1 MASPGLEVEQPPK
14 LLTLPPLAKPSSGVQ
29 AEPPP
34 TLLTLPPEILDR
46 ISQNVL
52 PPGLWA
58 DSPRAWASAVAFGSC
73 CLATHT
79 SLGSAL
85 MRSIPVFGALE
96 PRVERANTCWFS
108 LLAALRA
115 PDGGRWHSLRPL
127 RAKRPAARGME
138 AMQDAPRL
146 SGGTLCA
153 MGGSRLVL
161 YGGRSSETGQTL
173 LSARLVTLSFYPIPL
188 AQWDDLRP
196 DVCPPP
202 RCYHTAVRW
211 VAAERSAP
219 PGASKMLVFGG
230 AGESAGG
237 VAPESDLSQNALHD
251 DTWCLHLFPAATAGH
266 PTPRGPRCC
275 ASWERI
281 LPAPGGPSPAARSSH
296 VCSVWSDGGGLPV
309 LHGGLGNDGT
319 MSDTWLFCSGKAG
332 APAGWREMQTC
343 GQRVARAHHSG
354 GVVGHT
360 LLVFSGQ
367 DANLLTTE
375 TICALHLPS
384 ATWSVAALPSDGPA
398 SRIDASCA
406 AIPSLGLL
414 LFGGVGAQFEFESE
428 VPWLITQ
435 GAASAGDADAPA
447 GSAYSPAHS
456 HAHSQAPSQA
466 HDLALAPRTATAGR
480 QAPLSLVS
488 PWERAPKQRACA
500 ALAVEG
506 LHSFV
511 FGGFDGSQ
519 DLDDLWCL
527 SLVPP
532 AFADAAAGRAG
543 GQRDASGA
551 AGGTRVTGGTFD
563 EIGAAEFKLR
573 RAAQVK
579 ELHSLRG
586 ASGQSYMPVHI
597 RVWQA
602 GAAKASSPPDGR

>member
-1 MASPGLEVEQPPK
+1 MEA
-14 LLTLPPLAKPSSGVQ
+14 SGVQ
-29 AEPPP
+29 DEPPP

-46 ISQNVL
+46 IAQNVL

-58 DSPRAWASAVAFGSC
+58 DSPWAWAPAVAFGSC
-73 CLATHT
+73 CLAAHA
-79 SLGSAL
+79 SLGASL
-85 MRSIPVFGALE
+85 MSCIPAFEALE
-96 PRVERANTCWFS
+96 PRAEHANTCWFS

-138 AMQDAPRL
+138 AMQNAPRL

-173 LSARLVTLSFYPIPL
+173 ASARLVTLSFYPIPL
-188 AQWDDLRP
+188 AQWDDLRS

-211 VAAERSAP
+211 AAAERAAP
-219 PGASKMLVFGG
+219 AGASKMLVFGG

-237 VAPESDLSQNALHD
+237 VAPESDLSQNALHG
-251 DTWCLHLFPAATAGH
+251 DTWCLHLWPAAAAGQ
-266 PTPRGPRCC
+266 PSTRSPRC

-281 LPAPGGPSPAARSSH
+281 PPPPGAPSPAARSSH
-296 VCSVWSDGGGLPV
+296 VCSVWLGGGGLPV

-319 MSDTWLFCSGKAG
+319 MSDTWLFCSGQKNG
-332 APAGWREMQTC
+332 APDGWKEMQTC

-354 GVVGHT
+354 GVVGDS

-367 DANLLTTE
+367 DANLLTSE
-375 TICALHLPS
+375 TICALHLPT

-406 AIPSLGLL
+406 VIPSLGLL
-414 LFGGVGAQFEFESE
+414 LFGGVGAQFEFESD
-428 VPWLITQ
+428 VPWFVPG
-435 GAASAGDADAPA
+435 GA
-447 GSAYSPAHS
+447 
-456 HAHSQAPSQA
+456 
-466 HDLALAPRTATAGR
+466 ATAGR
-480 QAPLSLVS
+480 DNGLSGSACKQAHNYACSRAHSPAPSQVDDLTQGPRTAAAGRLAPLSLVS

-500 ALAVEG
+500 ALAVDG
-506 LHSFV
+506 LHAYV
-511 FGGFDGSQ
+511 FGGFDGQQ

-527 SLVPP
+527 SLIPP
-532 AFADAAAGRAG
+532 AFADAAAGRRESR
-543 GQRDASGA
+543 RDASAYSDGS
-551 AGGTRVTGGTFD
+551 RVTGGTFD

-602 GAAKASSPPDGR
+602 GAAKASPPPAGRQGRDPPPAGA